1 VLLGVALCYGVGVS
15 RVTFSM
21 RLDEGLRGRLEA
33 RAVLEGR
40 SLANLIERLL
50 ELGLGQVVT
59 ERDEGRVVAESRRTG
74 VDVDRSVG
82 EGDSRTPVL
91 ISSRSVT
98 SCAAAENH
106 VVGTKCLVCNEW
118 PTVVREVK
126 PDWKAGMKR

>member
-1 VLLGVALCYGVGVS
+1 M
-15 RVTFSM
+15 TFSM

-40 SLANLIERLL
+40 SLANVIERLL

-106 VVGTKCLVCNEW
+106 VPGVKCLVCDTW
-118 PTVVREVK
+118 VRDVREVK
-126 PDWKAGMKR
+126 TDFKKVVK